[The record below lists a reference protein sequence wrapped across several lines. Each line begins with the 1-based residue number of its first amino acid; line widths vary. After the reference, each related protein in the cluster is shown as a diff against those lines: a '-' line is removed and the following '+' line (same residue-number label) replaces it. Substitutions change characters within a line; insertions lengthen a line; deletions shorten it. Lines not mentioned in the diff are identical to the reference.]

1 MANSKWK
8 NTSREKLPVSFHL
21 REGEEE
27 IDNLAKV
34 NRESVYK
41 YRNETRQ

>member
-1 MANSKWK
+1 MEKYLERK
-8 NTSREKLPVSFHL
+8 ITSFPFHL